1 MRFLNIIRY
10 YFSKDKVFI
19 TRLKKITGFFPSNP
33 SLYHTAFTHRS
44 VLGNQAKPHEY
55 NDRLE
60 YLGDSVLGVVI
71 AEFLYEQFPN
81 EDEGTLTKIKSAMVS
96 RKALNDVADKLGLKP
111 FIKAKINQDN
121 FPLSLGGNALEAL
134 IGAIYLDKGMKGARL
149 FVREKMLIPFYN
161 LDELRDSDHNFK
173 SKLIEWSQK
182 NKVRIYF
189 KVLDEGIEEHN
200 KLFHIGLFINDEM
213 KEEGKGKSKKE
224 AEQSAAK
231 KLILSGFFETWQNS
245 L

>member
-1 MRFLNIIRY
+1 MLLNSIRY
-10 YFSKDKVFI
+10 YFSKDKQFI
-19 TRLKKITGFFPSNP
+19 TRLKKITGFFPSDI
-33 SLYHTAFTHRS
+33 SLYKTAFTHRS
-44 VLGNQAKPHEY
+44 LLGNHAKPNEY

-71 AEFLYEQFPN
+71 AEFLYDQFPN

-96 RKALNDVADKLGLKP
+96 RKTLNDIADKLELKP
-111 FIKAKINQDN
+111 LVKAKINQDN

-134 IGAIYLDKGMKGARL
+134 IGAIYLDKGMKGARK

-161 LDELRDSDHNFK
+161 LEELKDSEHNFK

-182 NKVRIYF
+182 QKVKIYF

-200 KLFHIGLFINDEM
+200 KLFHIGLFINEEL
-213 KEEGKGKSKKE
+213 KEEGVGKSKKE

-231 KLILSGFFETWQNS
+231 KLFLSGFFDTWQN
-245 L
+245 LH